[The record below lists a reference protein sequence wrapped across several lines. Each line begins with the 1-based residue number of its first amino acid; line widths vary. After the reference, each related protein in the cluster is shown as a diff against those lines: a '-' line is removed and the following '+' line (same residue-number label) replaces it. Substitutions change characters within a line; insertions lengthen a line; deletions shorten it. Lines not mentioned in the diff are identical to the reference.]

1 MKFPNSMKL
10 VFDQNVWIADTGST
24 VHAAPNSSAM
34 VKKSEKK
41 SEKKCSDTVTMGI
54 WEK

>member
-10 VFDQNVWIADTGST
+10 MLDPIVLFADTDATVRST
-24 VHAAPNSSAM
+24 PNSSAM

-41 SEKKCSDTVTMGI
+41 
-54 WEK
+54 